1 MTASEDL
8 DDLKRHLQGCLGNGL
23 TLVIGSGLSCA
34 EGLPGMGELADHL
47 RRDVPLHHRPQDET
61 GWREIAGLIGSIG
74 LEPALLRAPPGAELE
89 AVIVDST
96 ARLIAA
102 AETRTIAEVFAGTRR
117 LRLTKL
123 VPHLMKPD
131 TGIPIV
137 TTNYDRL
144 VEVAVEEAG
153 LGVDCMF
160 TGDFAGRVDEE
171 GARLS
176 HCREVRQLRRRVQ
189 LVLAHRAVV
198 SKPHG
203 SLDWYARAGEPVR
216 YAGELPGVPRLIVPP
231 GRNKFRTGYDRPF
244 DRQRERANRAI
255 DEAARLLILGYGFA
269 DEHLETHLRPA
280 LAGGK
285 PALVLTWA
293 MTDAVRGFVLACP
306 AVTAIERVDDATIRV
321 FQAGAAREIAAPPIW
336 DLNAFINEV
345 LEP

>member
-1 MTASEDL
+1 MAASSDL
-8 DDLKRHLQGCLGNGL
+8 HDLKRHLQGCLGDGL
-23 TLVIGSGLSCA
+23 TLVVGSGLSCA
-34 EGLPGMGELADHL
+34 EGLPGMRDLAIHL
-47 RRDVPLHHRPQDET
+47 ERDVPLHHRSEDEAR
-61 GWREIAGLIGSIG
+61 WREIAGFIGTIG
-74 LEPALLRAPPGAELE
+74 LEPALLRAPPGPELE

-96 ARLIAA
+96 ARLIAE
-102 AETRTIAEVFAGTRR
+102 AETRTIAEVFSDRRR
-117 LRLTKL
+117 LRLTRL

-131 TGIPIV
+131 AGIPIV

-160 TGDFAGRVDEE
+160 TGGFAGRVDEE

-176 HCREVRQLRRRVQ
+176 HCRDVRQVRRRVQ

-216 YAGELPGVPRLIVPP
+216 YAGDLPGVPRLIVPP
-231 GRNKFRTGYDRPF
+231 GRNKFRTGYDQPF

-280 LAGGK
+280 LRGGK
-285 PALVLTWA
+285 PALVLTWS
-293 MTDAVRGFVLACP
+293 MTDAVRDFVLDCP
-306 AVTAIERVDDATIRV
+306 AITAIERVDDATIRV
-321 FQAGAAREIAAPPIW
+321 CRGGAAEEIAAPPIW
-336 DLNAFINEV
+336 DLNEFIDEV

>member
-1 MTASEDL
+1 MA
-8 DDLKRHLQGCLGNGL
+8 
-23 TLVIGSGLSCA
+23 
-34 EGLPGMGELADHL
+34 
-47 RRDVPLHHRPQDET
+47 
-61 GWREIAGLIGSIG
+61 WREIAELIGSIG
-74 LEPALLRAPPGAELE
+74 LEPALLRAPPGVELE
-89 AVIVDST
+89 AVIVAST
-96 ARLIAA
+96 ARLIEA
-102 AETRTIAEVFAGTRR
+102 AETKTVAQVFAGTRR
-117 LRLTKL
+117 LRLTRL
-123 VPHLMKPD
+123 IPHLMKPD
-131 TGIPIV
+131 TGIPVV

-144 VEVAVEEAG
+144 VEIAVEEAG

-160 TGDFAGRVDEE
+160 TGGFAGRVDEE

-176 HCREVRQLRRRVQ
+176 HCREVRQVRRRVQ
-189 LVLAHRAVV
+189 LVLAPRAVV

-216 YAGELPGVPRLIVPP
+216 YSGELPGVPRLIVPP

-280 LAGGK
+280 LTGGK
-285 PALVLTWA
+285 PALVLTYA
-293 MTDAVRGFVLACP
+293 MTDTVRSFILSCL

-336 DLNAFINEV
+336 DLNTFIDEV